1 MSLGSMLDHIVIV
14 IVDDHDDTRL
24 FLSEFLMR
32 RGAIVFACSNAF
44 DALETVRVRQP
55 DVVLSDISLPNRNGF
70 ELLHDIR
77 SLGPERGGSVPVI
90 AMTALKPIVDQGR
103 AEEAGFQ
110 THLNKP
116 FRPEQLL
123 DAVHSVLD

>member
-1 MSLGSMLDHIVIV
+1 MLDDIVIV
-14 IVDDHDDTRL
+14 IVDDHDDIRL

-32 RGAIVFACSNAF
+32 QGAIVFPCSNAF
-44 DALETVRVRQP
+44 DALETVRVHQP

-90 AMTALKPIVDQGR
+90 AMTALRAIVDRGC

-116 FRPEQLL
+116 FRPSQLL